1 MIRKLLLNTNMI
13 WMIFIE
19 IFKNTFR
26 IRKKKLIVFDD
37 MIAFLLNNKSLN
49 PTVIELFVTRRKLNI
64 SLVLLHNL
72 TSLFQ
77 KILK

>member
-1 MIRKLLLNTNMI
+1 MDDIYRNIQEYISN
-13 WMIFIE
+13 
-19 IFKNTFR
+19 
-26 IRKKKLIVFDD
+26 KKQKILIVFDD

-72 TSLFQ
+72 ISLFQ
-77 KILK
+77 KILE

>member
-1 MIRKLLLNTNMI
+1 MDDIYRNIQEYI
-13 WMIFIE
+13 W
-19 IFKNTFR
+19 N
-26 IRKKKLIVFDD
+26 KKQKILIVFDD

>member
-1 MIRKLLLNTNMI
+1 MDDIYRNIQEYISN
-13 WMIFIE
+13 
-19 IFKNTFR
+19 
-26 IRKKKLIVFDD
+26 KKQKILIVFDD

-72 TSLFQ
+72 TSRFQ

>member
-1 MIRKLLLNTNMI
+1 MDDIYRNIQEYISN
-13 WMIFIE
+13 
-19 IFKNTFR
+19 
-26 IRKKKLIVFDD
+26 KKQKILIVFDD

-49 PTVIELFVTRRKLNI
+49 PTVTELFVTRRKLNI

>member
-1 MIRKLLLNTNMI
+1 MIQKLLLNTNMI

-49 PTVIELFVTRRKLNI
+49 PTVIELFVARRKLNI
-64 SLVLLHNL
+64 SLVLLRNL
-72 TSLFQ
+72 ISRFQ
-77 KILK
+77 KILE

>member
-1 MIRKLLLNTNMI
+1 MDDIYRNIQEYISN
-13 WMIFIE
+13 
-19 IFKNTFR
+19 
-26 IRKKKLIVFDD
+26 KKQKILIVFD
-37 MIAFLLNNKSLN
+37 KSLN

>member
-1 MIRKLLLNTNMI
+1 MDDIYRNIQEYI
-13 WMIFIE
+13 W
-19 IFKNTFR
+19 N
-26 IRKKKLIVFDD
+26 KKQKILIVFDD

-72 TSLFQ
+72 ISLFQ
-77 KILK
+77 KILE

>member
-1 MIRKLLLNTNMI
+1 MDDIYRNIQEYISN
-13 WMIFIE
+13 
-19 IFKNTFR
+19 
-26 IRKKKLIVFDD
+26 KKKKILIVFDD

>member
-1 MIRKLLLNTNMI
+1 MDDIYRNIQEYISN
-13 WMIFIE
+13 
-19 IFKNTFR
+19 
-26 IRKKKLIVFDD
+26 KKQKILIVFDD

>member
-1 MIRKLLLNTNMI
+1 MDDIYRNIQEYISN
-13 WMIFIE
+13 
-19 IFKNTFR
+19 
-26 IRKKKLIVFDD
+26 KKQKILIVFDD
-37 MIAFLLNNKSLN
+37 MIAFFLNNKSLN

-72 TSLFQ
+72 ISLFQ

>member
-1 MIRKLLLNTNMI
+1 MDDIYRNIQEHISN
-13 WMIFIE
+13 
-19 IFKNTFR
+19 
-26 IRKKKLIVFDD
+26 KKQKILIVFDD